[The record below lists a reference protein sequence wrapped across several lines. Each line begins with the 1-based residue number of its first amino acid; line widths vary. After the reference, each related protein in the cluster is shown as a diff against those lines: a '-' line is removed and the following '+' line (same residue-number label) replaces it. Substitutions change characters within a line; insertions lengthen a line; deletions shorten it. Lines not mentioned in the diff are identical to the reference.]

1 MSKELCKGC
10 SQYLEV
16 EKRGVRC
23 VTAGIGSRW
32 IMFRDNCCPCTK
44 CLVKVAC
51 SWSYKSYPFDRCPPF
66 KKARSDLFKL
76 TLEENNA

>member
-16 EKRGVRC
+16 KKHNVRC
-23 VTAGIGSRW
+23 VTTGIGSRW
-32 IMFRDNCCPCTK
+32 VMFRDNCCPCTE

-66 KKARSDLFKL
+66 KKARSKLFKL